1 MVKRLPDSELEIMMA
16 IWSCE
21 QPVTRMQIEEKLD
34 REPKIS
40 ATTVL
45 SFLSRLEEKGF
56 VTVTKEGKTNV
67 YHARVSKKEYL
78 GEESKSILSRMY
90 GSSLKNFVTA
100 FYDGKQ
106 VSRDEIQEL
115 QDFLDTFKK

>member
-1 MVKRLPDSELEIMMA
+1 MFIVPEF
-16 IWSCE
+16 
-21 QPVTRMQIEEKLD
+21 Q
-34 REPKIS
+34 
-40 ATTVL
+40 
-45 SFLSRLEEKGF
+45 
-56 VTVTKEGKTNV
+56 
-67 YHARVSKKEYL
+67 KEYL